1 GDIIGPPARVS
12 THRQARPG
20 RRQACRESIGPQGLC
35 EVVILVRF
43 RPKEDIQGAIRLSH
57 FARGDFRWS
66 EL

>member
-1 GDIIGPPARVS
+1 VS
-12 THRQARPG
+12 GVHRPVGA
-20 RRQACRESIGPQGLC
+20 LC

-43 RPKEDIQGAIRLSH
+43 RPKEDIQGEIRLSH